1 MRLLLPRPTRPLV
14 QAPRRAAS
22 LAAAL
27 AVVLATA
34 ACSSREAGA
43 AAGGS
48 ASAGPAASGASGASV
63 PASVAAVPAGD
74 NDSTALRARADSGR
88 IIGAP
93 TAKVW
98 MLIVSDFQC
107 PYCKMWEDQSWATI
121 KRDYVDAGKV
131 RVAYLHF
138 PLDQHEQAMPTAEA
152 SMCAAAQGKFWEY
165 SEALFATVPQWG
177 KAGDQSRIY
186 DSLAT
191 AHGVDVG
198 RFRACTQSHVMRA
211 VILADQDRMRQAG
224 VQSTPSFFVGNTPIS
239 GAQPVEVFRRALDAA
254 IAAAPR

>member
-1 MRLLLPRPTRPLV
+1 MRLRPTRPLV
-14 QAPRRAAS
+14 HAPRRAAAPLVAA

-43 AAGGS
+43 AGGSVASGAAGAPAS
-48 ASAGPAASGASGASV
+48 ASAGDA
-63 PASVAAVPAGD
+63 
-74 NDSTALRARADSGR
+74 DSTLLRARADSGR
-88 IIGAP
+88 ILGAP

-131 RVAYLHF
+131 RVAYLHY

-191 AHGVDVG
+191 AHGVDLG
-198 RFRACTQSHVMRA
+198 RFRSCTQSHVMRA
-211 VILADQDRMRQAG
+211 VIEADQDRMQRAG

>member
-1 MRLLLPRPTRPLV
+1 MRLALLPRPTRPLV
-14 QAPRRAAS
+14 QAPRRASAAP
-22 LAAAL
+22 LTLLAAL

-48 ASAGPAASGASGASV
+48 QAAKDGGAASPAAAA
-63 PASVAAVPAGD
+63 PAAD
-74 NDSTALRARADSGR
+74 DTTTLRARADRGR
-88 IIGAP
+88 ILGAA

-98 MLIVSDFQC
+98 LLIVSDFQC

-152 SMCAAAQGKFWEY
+152 SMCAAAQGKFWEF
-165 SEALFATVPQWG
+165 SEALFATVPQWAH
-177 KAGDQSRIY
+177 AGDQSRIY

-211 VILADQDRMRQAG
+211 VVEADRDRMRQAN